1 MRLCYQV
8 ATPDVAIA
16 DSVTAYQGPLE
27 KSFSDLAKL
36 GYKGVE
42 LMTLNPSELDWDFVK
57 SEAEKNGL
65 KVVLVCTGERA
76 VIDIKLH
83 GDGRLRNLLERYG
96 NRIFR
101 CTDRIS
107 DVDICD
113 TGDCYDRSDLCF
125 CDIYFI

>member
-65 KVVLVCTGERA
+65 KVVLGTAWIELYQPESGSESRSNPQ
-76 VIDIKLH
+76 IQ
-83 GDGRLRNLLERYG
+83 G
-96 NRIFR
+96 NH
-101 CTDRIS
+101 
-107 DVDICD
+107 
-113 TGDCYDRSDLCF
+113 
-125 CDIYFI
+125 